1 MKPIIYL
8 ALKDLRQFFGD
19 KGAVLLSFLVPSV
32 MAIIFGFTYGGMGS
46 SIDELTINIDVV
58 DLDKTKISGNILS
71 AIEKDDMLVA
81 SVVSQD
87 DAYQHVKTGK
97 LPAALIIPSGFEEKV
112 KAGADVE
119 LKVIYDPSAQLE
131 SGILQ
136 GKLQQVIF
144 SSDISEYIMPAM
156 VDKML
161 RSQGESEVNIQVAKL
176 FVSKYVTPK
185 MKASENE
192 SKDESSGGSMF
203 GSSFDDLPIKVVSEK
218 VVGEDI
224 SSNAGY
230 VQAIVSAMVMFLLF
244 GVTFGASVLLKEKKI
259 GTLKRLMTSPL
270 TVEGILSA
278 KLISLMTT
286 GLMQVYFMLIVGW
299 IVFKLDIWAFPVELF
314 MMAVATTLM
323 ASGLGVLLTGLA
335 RTEEQA
341 GMLATL
347 VILSLSAIGGA
358 MIPRFIMPEFLKTVG
373 YISPVSWAMDGF
385 HNVFWYRQGFAG
397 MILQFGVLIGFAVL
411 FLLVGSFLVKRQ
423 IKRM

>member
-1 MKPIIYL
+1 M
-8 ALKDLRQFFGD
+8 
-19 KGAVLLSFLVPSV
+19 LVP
-32 MAIIFGFTYGGMGS
+32 
-46 SIDELTINIDVV
+46 
-58 DLDKTKISGNILS
+58 
-71 AIEKDDMLVA
+71 

-87 DAYQHVKTGK
+87 DAYAHVKGGK
-97 LPAALIIPSGFEEKV
+97 RSAALIIPSGFEQKV
-112 KAGADVE
+112 KSGEDVE
-119 LKVIYDPSAQLE
+119 LKVIYDPSNQLE
-131 SGILQ
+131 SGVLQ

-144 SSDISEYIMPAM
+144 SSDISEYAVPSMIG
-156 VDKML
+156 KML
-161 RSQGESEVNIQVAKL
+161 RSQGESEINIQIAKT

-185 MKASENE
+185 MKSSEKQSGE
-192 SKDESSGGSMF
+192 GKSGGSMF

-230 VQAIVSAMVMFLLF
+230 VQSIVSAMVMFLLF
-244 GVTFGASVLLKEKKI
+244 GVSFGASVLLKEKKN

-278 KLISLMTT
+278 KLISLMAT
-286 GLMQVYFMLIVGW
+286 GMMQVYFMLIVGW
-299 IVFKLDIWAFPVELF
+299 IVFKLDIWAYPVELF
-314 MMAVATTLM
+314 LMALATTLM
-323 ASGLGVLLTGLA
+323 ASGLGVLLTGMA

-397 MILQFGVLIGFAVL
+397 MIVQFGVLIGFAVL
-411 FLLVGSFLVKRQ
+411 FLLVGSFLVRRQ
-423 IKRM
+423 IKSM

>member
-1 MKPIIYL
+1 
-8 ALKDLRQFFGD
+8 LK
-19 KGAVLLSFLVPSV
+19 
-32 MAIIFGFTYGGMGS
+32 
-46 SIDELTINIDVV
+46 INIDVV
-58 DLDKTKISGNILS
+58 DLDNTEISKQMLT
-71 AIEKDDMLVA
+71 AIEKDDMLVP
-81 SVVSQD
+81 SIVSND
-87 DAYQHVKTGK
+87 EAYQHVKAGK
-97 LPAALIIPSGFEEKV
+97 RSAALIIPSGFEKKV
-112 KAGADVE
+112 KSGEDVE
-119 LKVIYDPSAQLE
+119 LKIIYDPSNQLE
-131 SGILQ
+131 SGVLQ
-136 GKLQQVIF
+136 GKLQGVIF
-144 SSDISEYIMPAM
+144 SSDISEYAVPSMIE
-156 VDKML
+156 KIL
-161 RSQGESEVNIQVAKL
+161 RSQDESEINIQIAKQ

-185 MKASENE
+185 MKTSNTEN
-192 SKDESSGGSMF
+192 KDESSGGSMF

-224 SSNAGY
+224 SSSAGY

-244 GVTFGASVLLKEKKI
+244 GVSFGASVLLKEKKN

-286 GLMQVYFMLIVGW
+286 GMMQVYFMLIVGW
-299 IVFKLDIWAFPVELF
+299 IVFHLDIWDYPVQLF
-314 MMAVATTLM
+314 LMALATTLM

-385 HNVFWYRQGFAG
+385 HNVFWYHQGFAG
-397 MILQFGVLIGFAVL
+397 MIVQFAVLIGFAVL

-423 IKRM
+423 IKNM